1 MSEIRFSTG
10 VQSYKLN
17 DAVEVFFN
25 PTDSSFAERL
35 FETFNGLEKKQE
47 SYKAELERLTAQDK
61 SKIFEFMRE
70 RDAEMREMIDG
81 VFGVPVCGP
90 LFGTLNV
97 YAMADGLPVWCNL
110 MLSVMDELDS
120 SFAQEQKLTNPR
132 VEKYMAKYKK
142 YQK

>member
-10 VQSYKLN
+10 VQSYRLN

-25 PTDSSFAERL
+25 PTDSSFAEHL
-35 FETFNGLEKKQE
+35 FSTFNDLEKKQE
-47 SYKAELERLTAQDK
+47 SYKAELETLLKQDK
-61 SKIFEFMRE
+61 SKIFDFMRE
-70 RDAEMREMIDG
+70 RDAEMREMIDS
-81 VFGVPVCGP
+81 VFGMPVCEP
-90 LFGTLNV
+90 LFGHLNV

-120 SFAQEQKLTNPR
+120 SYAREQKLMNPR
-132 VEKYMAKYKK
+132 VEKYMTKYKK